1 MFIVVCFVGCWV
13 WGRQSGG
20 GDGGGGGGS
29 CTLPEMSLV
38 CQVLIRS
45 MFACQSNIMFLKS
58 LFKNFFLRICIIKF
72 RGRPVNWGHACANRW
87 WWCKGTLLLWRWSLV
102 RFSYMTR
109 LWTVRIFYCQYYVN
123 LILVFSPLGL
133 ANGKYHH
140 VVWHWYRSQRVKLK
154 GTAIFTRATHR
165 EETSGLFARWGSSQT
180 QYGIVIESRFVSFF
194 ELRTCVPYKYT
205 TVSTCCVVVYKVS
218 ALLFAWLCNM
228 VIVWFKI

>member
-13 WGRQSGG
+13 WWRQSGG
-20 GDGGGGGGS
+20 GDEGGRGVLHLAGNEFGLSGPNS
-29 CTLPEMSLV
+29 VHVCMLIQYYVSKVTLQKLFSL
-38 CQVLIRS
+38 Q
-45 MFACQSNIMFLKS
+45 
-58 LFKNFFLRICIIKF
+58 ICIIKF

-87 WWCKGTLLLWRWSLV
+87 WWCKGTLLLWRLSLV

-133 ANGKYHH
+133 ANGKFHQ

-180 QYGIVIESRFVSFF
+180 QYGIVIESRCVRSLSSEHVYLTSTLQCLHAVS
-194 ELRTCVPYKYT
+194 LCIKYQRY
-205 TVSTCCVVVYKVS
+205 CLVV
-218 ALLFAWLCNM
+218 
-228 VIVWFKI
+228 